1 MKVSTTFLSSKD
13 VPRDL
18 MLLDKTDTD
27 YIHVDVMDGKF
38 VPNKTMPFSE
48 MRHIPEDTTVPTL
61 VYLKDCQNVNLK
73 DFILRY
79 PATRNDLYIIEGGNV
94 KVEGCYTDTK

>member
-48 MRHIPEDTTVPTL
+48 MRHFPHHMQH
-61 VYLKDCQNVNLK
+61 YNMRC
-73 DFILRY
+73 
-79 PATRNDLYIIEGGNV
+79 
-94 KVEGCYTDTK
+94 